1 MVRGMRCKGDAR
13 MSVLN
18 PQISNVCLN
27 LTLDHGTLMVQ
38 KEKSLKAI
46 FFIYVFTLCS
56 FIFLLHIL
64 VDMNSKISEMNR
76 SKNDRNFRRLN

>member
-46 FFIYVFTLCS
+46 FLFMYLLYSLLSFY
-56 FIFLLHIL
+56 FIFYLI
-64 VDMNSKISEMNR
+64 E
-76 SKNDRNFRRLN
+76 